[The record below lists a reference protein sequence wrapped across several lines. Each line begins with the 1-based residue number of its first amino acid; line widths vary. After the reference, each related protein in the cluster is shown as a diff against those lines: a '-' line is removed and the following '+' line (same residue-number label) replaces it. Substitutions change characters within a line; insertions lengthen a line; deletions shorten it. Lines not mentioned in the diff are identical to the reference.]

1 MKKKIIRVLA
11 TIGLVIA
18 IFLILKG
25 VFDIGKI
32 GIKSFSSNKNIIF
45 EKCYDTDEF
54 SSYKKSVSASDFENR
69 NFEIDLSKDIVTR
82 TVVWKDETIKINKE
96 KNNFIMP
103 KVELDTFR
111 LVSKTKDF
119 AKTESLGGIMGNDSY
134 YTFFLNS
141 GKMQLFHSL
150 SSGENIVVN
159 FNCKA

>member
-1 MKKKIIRVLA
+1 MNNLVKILA
-11 TIGLVIA
+11 TLGLIIA
-18 IFLILKG
+18 IALILKG
-25 VFDIGKI
+25 VFGVGKI
-32 GIKSFSSNKNIIF
+32 GFKSFSNNKNIIF
-45 EKCYDTDEF
+45 EKCYDTEEF
-54 SSYKKSVSASDFENR
+54 SSYKKSASVSDFENW

-111 LVSKTKDF
+111 LVSQTKDF
-119 AKTESLGGIMGNDSY
+119 AKTEPLGGIMGNDSY

-141 GKMQLFHSL
+141 GKMQLFYSL
-150 SSGENIVVN
+150 SSGENFVVN

>member
-1 MKKKIIRVLA
+1 MKKTIIRVLA

-54 SSYKKSVSASDFENR
+54 SSYKKSVSVSDFENW

-119 AKTESLGGIMGNDSY
+119 AKTEPLGGIMGNDSY

-141 GKMQLFHSL
+141 GKMQLFYSL
-150 SSGENIVVN
+150 SNGENFVVN